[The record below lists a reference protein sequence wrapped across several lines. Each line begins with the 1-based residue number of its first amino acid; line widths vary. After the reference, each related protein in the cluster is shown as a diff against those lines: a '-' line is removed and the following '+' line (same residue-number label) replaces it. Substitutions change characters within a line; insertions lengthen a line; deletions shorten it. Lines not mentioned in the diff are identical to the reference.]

1 MHFISFTSQFVYSV
15 LTFRLC
21 VQKVDL
27 RDSLSNTRHKLEFDI
42 EIPDSTI
49 SRDRNPD
56 KVVLRERIFQ
66 LRAEGSSFREIAR
79 EVGLHWTRIQ
89 QIVNGK

>member
-1 MHFISFTSQFVYSV
+1 M
-15 LTFRLC
+15 RP
-21 VQKVDL
+21 

-42 EIPDSTI
+42 EIPDSTV

-56 KVVLRERIFQ
+56 KTALREKIFQ
-66 LRAEGSSFREIAR
+66 LRTEGKSFREIAR

-89 QIVNGK
+89 QIVNESK